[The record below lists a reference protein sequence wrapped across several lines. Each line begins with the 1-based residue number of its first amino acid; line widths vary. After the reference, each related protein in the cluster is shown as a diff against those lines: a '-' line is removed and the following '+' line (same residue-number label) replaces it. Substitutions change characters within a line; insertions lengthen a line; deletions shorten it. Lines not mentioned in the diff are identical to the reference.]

1 MKEYIGEDGIPVVE
15 YELEDIPKLKSGEL
29 DFCEGL
35 TTTGQKS
42 KGGGSTL
49 FKLSIEAQAFCD
61 AEKED
66 EKLTYWEKVDSR
78 LEAAI
83 KSFQEVLKRSPAPPE
98 TIANRIRQAK
108 WTLNPD
114 NDPNA
119 PFELGIKP
127 NAHLKEAWQN
137 LTKGIIVY
145 SIHNYHNNQLK
156 AHVENLFLQ
165 WLKTLQ
171 ATPETVT
178 DTPTPPQDKE
188 GSTGA
193 ESEPKPK
200 AIIFTDPN
208 TIAAIHEGLKAFFP
222 ERENDL
228 LQLLK
233 GGAVDN
239 PLHFA
244 DQQNKLAEVFSR
256 AYYNG
261 KLGGNKTEVQNW
273 IAANFTYQNKRTKE
287 KTHFSLD
294 TLRGIFNPTGKGEA
308 KKGKRITIAGLEYI
322 APESRYG
329 YAAK

>member
-29 DFCEGL
+29 LNVFGL
-35 TTTGQKS
+35 WNTAPKS
-42 KGGGSTL
+42 EGGGSTL

-171 ATPETVT
+171 ANPEPVT
-178 DTPTPPQDKE
+178 EPVTPPQDKE

-193 ESEPKPK
+193 ESEQKQGLSY
-200 AIIFTDPN
+200 PN
-208 TIAAIHEGLKAFFP
+208 TALALAYERISVTTKEEALQYGANYREMTVKNAATMLL
-222 ERENDL
+222 RECPQVFHAKDR
-228 LQLLK
+228 
-233 GGAVDN
+233 
-239 PLHFA
+239 
-244 DQQNKLAEVFSR
+244 LAALDEF
-256 AYYNG
+256 N
-261 KLGGNKTEVQNW
+261 
-273 IAANFTYQNKRTKE
+273 NKRPVSELKKRMDIIKPVLSETAKPLLEQELGMVNEYLE
-287 KTHFSLD
+287 K
-294 TLRGIFNPTGKGEA
+294 LR
-308 KKGKRITIAGLEYI
+308 KRTF
-322 APESRYG
+322 
-329 YAAK
+329 